1 MIRLLGSEW
10 MRFWSRRLVRGLAA
24 LAIIGIVVSGVIGA
38 VTSHR
43 PGAAQEAAAERQ
55 YERWVKQCVRHHA
68 FGTPVPEGVSVRD
81 QCRSM
86 SSVSS
91 FEGTHQLLLDDMPAF
106 IQGSGFLAILLGLTL
121 GASFVGASWQTGT
134 ITTIL
139 TWEPRRVRWF
149 LTRAVALF
157 AGVLL
162 LSLALIAILALVLG
176 AAAALRG
183 SSATSPGWLGDTWWT
198 AVRVAMAAAC
208 ASLIGAAVA
217 MLARNTAAAL
227 GALFGYLLLFELLI
241 QGLRPWYGRFLLIE
255 NLVAFTTWQPFARS
269 DTYTITPGRGATT
282 LAAYTVIL
290 MAAGAAMLR
299 ARDVN

>member
-10 MRFWSRRLVRGLAA
+10 MRFWSRRLLRGLAV
-24 LAIIGIVVSGVIGA
+24 LAVIGILVSGVIGA

-43 PGAAQEAAAERQ
+43 PGAAQEAGAERQ

-91 FEGTHQLLLDDMPAF
+91 FEGTHQLSLDDMPQF
-106 IQGSGFLAILLGLTL
+106 IQGAAFLAILLGLTL

-139 TWEPRRVRWF
+139 TWEPRRIRWF
-149 LTRAVALF
+149 LTRALALF
-157 AGVLL
+157 TGVLL
-162 LSLALIAILALVLG
+162 LSLALIAILTLAIA

-183 SSATSPGWLGDTWWT
+183 STATSSGWLGDTWWT

-241 QGLRPWYGRFLLIE
+241 QGLRPWLGRFLLIE

-269 DTYTITPGRGATT
+269 DTYTITPGRGAAT
-282 LAAYTVIL
+282 LAAYTVVL
-290 MAAGAAMLR
+290 VAASAIMLR

>member
-10 MRFWSRRLVRGLAA
+10 MRFWSRRLVCGLAA

-38 VTSHR
+38 ATSHR
-43 PGAAQEAAAERQ
+43 PGPAQEAAASRQ

-91 FEGTHQLLLDDMPAF
+91 FEGTHQLSLDDMPQV
-106 IQGSGFLAILLGLTL
+106 IQGAAFLAILLGLIL

-139 TWEPRRVRWF
+139 TWEPRRIRWF
-149 LTRAVALF
+149 LTRALALF
-157 AGVLL
+157 TGVLL
-162 LSLALIAILALVLG
+162 LSLALIAILTVAIA

-183 SSATSPGWLGDTWWT
+183 STATSSGWLGDTWWT
-198 AVRVAMAAAC
+198 ALRVAAAAAA

-217 MLARNTAAAL
+217 MLARNTAASL

-241 QGLRPWYGRFLLIE
+241 QGLRPWLGRFLLIE

-269 DTYTITPGRGATT
+269 DTYTITPGRGAVT
-282 LAAYTVIL
+282 LAAYTVVL
-290 MAAGAAMLR
+290 VAAGAIMLR

>member
-10 MRFWSRRLVRGLAA
+10 MRFWSRRLVRGLAV
-24 LAIIGIVVSGVIGA
+24 LAIIGILVSGVIGA

-43 PGAAQEAAAERQ
+43 PGAAQQAAAERQ
-55 YERWVKQCVRHHA
+55 YERWVKRCVRHHA
-68 FGTPVPEGVSVRD
+68 FGDKVPPGTSVEAH
-81 QCRSM
+81 CRSM

-91 FEGTHQLLLDDMPAF
+91 FESTHQLLLDDMPAF

-162 LSLALIAILALVLG
+162 LSLALIAILALALG

-183 SSATSPGWLGDTWWT
+183 SSATSSGWLGDTWWT
-198 AVRVAMAAAC
+198 ALRVAMAAAT

-241 QGLRPWYGRFLLIE
+241 QGLRPWVGRFLLIE
-255 NLVAFTTWQPFARS
+255 NLAAFTTWQPFGRS
-269 DTYTITPGRGATT
+269 DYYTLSPGRGAAT
-282 LAAYTVIL
+282 LAVYAVVL
-290 MAAGAAMLR
+290 VAAGAVTLR
-299 ARDVN
+299 TRDVN

>member
-10 MRFWSRRLVRGLAA
+10 MRFWSRRLVRGLAV

-43 PGAAQEAAAERQ
+43 PGPAQEAAAERQ

-68 FGTPVPEGVSVRD
+68 FGDKVPQGTSVEAH
-81 QCRSM
+81 CRSM
-86 SSVSS
+86 SDVSS
-91 FEGTHQLLLDDMPAF
+91 FDHSHQLSLDDMPQF
-106 IQGSGFLAILLGLTL
+106 IQGAGFLAILLGLTL

-157 AGVLL
+157 TGVLL
-162 LSLALIAILALVLG
+162 LSLALIAILTLAIA

-183 SSATSPGWLGDTWWT
+183 STSTSSGWLGDTWWT
-198 AVRVAMAAAC
+198 GVRVGVAAAA

-241 QGLRPWYGRFLLIE
+241 QGLRPWLGRFLLIE
-255 NLVAFTTWQPFARS
+255 NLAAFTTWQPFERS
-269 DTYTITPGRGATT
+269 EFYTITPGRGAAT
-282 LAAYTVIL
+282 LAAYAVVL
-290 MAAGAAMLR
+290 VAAGAVMLR